1 MTSRLAGSGVATAN
15 LALSGTTAAGASA
28 AAAVASASTTSTMSE
43 PNPPSLAG
51 PPAQSSGPSA
61 AAAAAASVSVAMDRI
76 ATADPASYPPGTV
89 GLLKMDPPSLG
100 FVPLMLTELEQELF
114 SKLQRVV
121 AEKKLDTTL
130 RVAGG
135 WVRDKLIGGPMP
147 EVDIDI
153 AVDTMLGASF
163 AELFTE
169 WLEAE
174 TGERQHSVGVIQRN
188 PEQSKHLE
196 TARMKVMG
204 LWVDLVNLRTET
216 YTHDSRIPNIEL
228 GSPQEDAM
236 RRDLTINALFYNI
249 NTGVVEDWTGHG
261 VNDIQRRIVRTPLP
275 PRTTLL
281 DDPLRA
287 LRAVRFAARLRF
299 SMDEELITACQDADV
314 HTAFSSKISRERVFS
329 EVDAI
334 IRAPSAV
341 RGVGLLSELG
351 LFPLVFR
358 TDNVGGKVNDSA
370 PGSPTKRPVDDVLSS
385 SSSPAEFSAASL
397 GALASLDALL
407 SRDFQSWKTGPAAL
421 SPEEVRLARYAALTL
436 PLVGRKASPNGA
448 TGDGE
453 RVTKKRVREMS
464 ATEFVLHEELR
475 MATRDVSAVVSV
487 HKAIDA
493 FQELAKSVS
502 SSGALSMG
510 AKMACSI
517 DTTVPSSSSLPDLE
531 EERLTLGMV
540 IRNAGCHWRV
550 ALLTALIAD
559 LPLGVAAA
567 NFFDGDDIPA
577 VSLAAGTEAVVASY
591 ERVAQRVAYH
601 DLGEAWSVR
610 PLVDGRA
617 VAKVLPKLPRGPIVG
632 EIMKQQVRWQLSHPG
647 LTVGSCSEW
656 ILKKYGDQYA

>member
-1 MTSRLAGSGVATAN
+1 
-15 LALSGTTAAGASA
+15 
-28 AAAVASASTTSTMSE
+28 
-43 PNPPSLAG
+43 
-51 PPAQSSGPSA
+51 
-61 AAAAAASVSVAMDRI
+61 MDRI

-89 GLLKMDPPSLG
+89 GLLKMDPPSCG

-163 AELFTE
+163 AELFNE
-169 WLEAE
+169 WLELE
-174 TGERQHSVGVIQRN
+174 TGEPQHSIGVIQRN

-249 NTGVVEDWTGHG
+249 NTGVVEDWTGQG

-314 HTAFSSKISRERVFS
+314 HAAFSSKISRERVFS

-358 TDNVGGKVNDSA
+358 TDNVSHKVSDGA
-370 PGSPTKRPVDDVLSS
+370 PESPTKRPVDDVLSS
-385 SSSPAEFSAASL
+385 SSAPAQFSAASL
-397 GALASLDALL
+397 GALASLEALL
-407 SRDFQSWKTGPAAL
+407 SRDFQGWKSGPAAL
-421 SPEEVRLARYAALTL
+421 SPEDVRLARYAALTL
-436 PLVGRKASPNGA
+436 PLIGRKASPNGA
-448 TGDGE
+448 SGSGE

-475 MATRDVSAVVSV
+475 MATRDVSAVVGV
-487 HKAIDA
+487 HKAVDS

-502 SSGALSMG
+502 PSGVLFMG
-510 AKMACSI
+510 AKLACSI
-517 DTTVPSSSSLPDLE
+517 DTTVPSSSSLPGLE

-577 VSLAAGTEAVVASY
+577 VSLAAGTDAVVASY
-591 ERVAQRVAYH
+591 ERVAQRVEYH

-617 VAKVLPKLPRGPIVG
+617 VAKVLPKLPRGPLVG
-632 EIMKQQVRWQLSHPG
+632 EIMNQQVRWQLSHPG

-656 ILKKYGDQYA
+656 ILKKYGDEYA

>member
-1 MTSRLAGSGVATAN
+1 MDGV
-15 LALSGTTAAGASA
+15 
-28 AAAVASASTTSTMSE
+28 
-43 PNPPSLAG
+43 
-51 PPAQSSGPSA
+51 
-61 AAAAAASVSVAMDRI
+61 

-89 GLLKMDPPSLG
+89 GLLKMDPPSCG
-100 FVPLMLTELEQELF
+100 FVPLELTELEQELF

-153 AVDTMLGASF
+153 AVDSMLGASF
-163 AELFTE
+163 AELFNE

-174 TGERQHSVGVIQRN
+174 TGERQHSIGVIHRN

-204 LWVDLVNLRTET
+204 LWIDLVNLRTET

-249 NTGVVEDWTGHG
+249 NTGVVEDWTGQG

-299 SMDEELITACQDADV
+299 SMDGELITACQDTDV
-314 HTAFSSKISRERVFS
+314 HAAFSSKISRERVFT

-358 TDNVGGKVNDSA
+358 TDNVGDKVDGGA
-370 PGSPTKRPVDDVLSS
+370 PASPTDRPVDDVLSS
-385 SSSPAEFSAASL
+385 SSTPAQFSAASL
-397 GALASLDALL
+397 GALASLEALM
-407 SRDFQSWKTGPAAL
+407 SSDFMGWKAGRSAL
-421 SPEEVRLARYAALTL
+421 SPDESRLARYAALTL
-436 PLVGRKASPNGA
+436 PLVGRKASPGK
-448 TGDGE
+448 GGGSD
-453 RVTKKRVREMS
+453 RVSKKRSRDMS

-475 MATRDVSAVVSV
+475 MASRDVSAVVGV
-487 HKAIDA
+487 QKAADA
-493 FQELAKSVS
+493 FRELATSVS
-502 SSGALSMG
+502 PTGVLFMG
-510 AKMACSI
+510 DKLACSI
-517 DTTVPSSSSLPDLE
+517 DTTVPSSSSLPGLK

-540 IRNAGCHWRV
+540 VRNAGCHWRV

-559 LPLGVAAA
+559 LPLGKAAA

-577 VSLAAGTEAVVASY
+577 VSLAPGADAVVAAY
-591 ERVAQRVAYH
+591 ERVSQRIQYH
-601 DLGEAWSVR
+601 DLGEAWAVK

-617 VAKVLPKLPRGPIVG
+617 VAKVLPNLPRGPLVG
-632 EIMKQQVRWQLSHPG
+632 EIMHQQVRWQLSHPG

-656 ILKKYGDQYA
+656 ILKEYGDRFA